1 MYILIDLISEVYF
14 PFMKSFEVD
23 CAFFYFWVQ
32 KLHIRIF
39 NQYQL
44 FYLPANKNLWY
55 CFTESS
61 AGKLHYY
68 ISPDSG
74 SNEVS
79 RASGCSAAIKM
90 WLTDKTTKL

>member
-23 CAFFYFWVQ
+23 CTFFYFWVQ

-44 FYLPANKNLWY
+44 FYLPANKNLLYWLSKAVSVQVS
-55 CFTESS
+55 FTTTF
-61 AGKLHYY
+61 HQT
-68 ISPDSG
+68 
-74 SNEVS
+74 V
-79 RASGCSAAIKM
+79 AAMKC
-90 WLTDKTTKL
+90 LVLLDVALQLKCD